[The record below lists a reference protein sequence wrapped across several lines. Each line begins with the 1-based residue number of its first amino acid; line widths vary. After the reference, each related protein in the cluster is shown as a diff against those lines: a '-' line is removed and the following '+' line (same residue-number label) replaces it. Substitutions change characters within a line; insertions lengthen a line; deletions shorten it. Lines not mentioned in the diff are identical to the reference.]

1 MRGHCAPGFML
12 APSLTPVHADAA
24 FARLRESLARRSR
37 RGADAM
43 IGNRVKIIAA
53 ASVAMGTVVFA
64 PVASAAQSYGYLN
77 DDQPS
82 VVVEC
87 GAGQRAVMEHRQI
100 NGGTQVVAR
109 CDGARASGVRPAS
122 TRSVAQRSTVREVE
136 RTPQRSKT
144 KSALMIAGSAATGA
158 GVGGALKGKKGALI
172 GAAIGGGSASIYEA
186 AKRR

>member
-1 MRGHCAPGFML
+1 
-12 APSLTPVHADAA
+12 
-24 FARLRESLARRSR
+24 
-37 RGADAM
+37 M
-43 IGNRVKIIAA
+43 IANHVKTIAV
-53 ASVAMGTVVFA
+53 ASIAMGAALFS
-64 PVASAAQSYGYLN
+64 PVPSAAQSYYLN
-77 DDQPS
+77 DDRPS

-87 GAGQRAVMEHRQI
+87 GAGQRAVMEHRRI

-109 CDGARASGVRPAS
+109 CEGARTSAVRPAS
-122 TRSVAQRSTVREVE
+122 TRSVAQRSTDRYVE
-136 RTPQRSKT
+136 RAPQRSKT

>member
-1 MRGHCAPGFML
+1 
-12 APSLTPVHADAA
+12 
-24 FARLRESLARRSR
+24 
-37 RGADAM
+37 M
-43 IGNRVKIIAA
+43 IGNPVKTIAA
-53 ASVAMGTVVFA
+53 AFVAMGTVVFA
-64 PVASAAQSYGYLN
+64 PVTAAAQSYGYLS

-100 NGGTQVVAR
+100 NGRTQVVAR
-109 CDGARASGVRPAS
+109 CDGAGASGVRPAS

-136 RTPQRSKT
+136 RTPRRSKT

>member
-1 MRGHCAPGFML
+1 
-12 APSLTPVHADAA
+12 
-24 FARLRESLARRSR
+24 
-37 RGADAM
+37 M
-43 IGNRVKIIAA
+43 IGNRVKTIAA
-53 ASVAMGTVVFA
+53 ACVAVGTA
-64 PVASAAQSYGYLN
+64 LLTPVASEAQSYYVN
-77 DDQPS
+77 DNRPS

-109 CDGARASGVRPAS
+109 CEGARASGVRPAS
-122 TRSVAQRSTVREVE
+122 TRAVAQRSTARYEERAPE
-136 RTPQRSKT
+136 RTKT

-158 GVGGALKGKKGALI
+158 GVGGALKGKKGAII